1 MLVMPEFG
9 WLLAFAMP
17 GPGQL
22 MLMMLVFGWLLGPAG
37 AHDARLWRFSCGPFC
52 PADAHDARLWQASFP
67 VDATFCPS

>member
-22 MLMMLVFGWLLGPAG
+22 MLMMLVFGWLLVPAG
-37 AHDARLWRFSCGPFC
+37 AHARLWL
-52 PADAHDARLWQASFP
+52 AA
-67 VDATFCPS
+67 CPS